1 MLRTIG
7 RLQEAAEAQ
16 EEEDLQPD
24 LAQTSRSQV
33 FRRAIPLRPAT
44 VEAQDILL
52 HMGNTIHNNS
62 STSSQAANMGED
74 NPKVAMILTTNRDLT
89 VSDWKSVLCTVDRDR
104 YPFVLSVEELKS

>member
-7 RLQEAAEAQ
+7 LQEAVAAQ

-52 HMGNTIHNNS
+52 RMGNTIHNNS

-74 NPKVAMILTTNRDLT
+74 NPKVAMILTTSRDLT
-89 VSDWKSVLCTVDRDR
+89 ISDWKSVLCTFDRDR
-104 YPFVLSVEELKS
+104 YPFVLSVEGLKG